1 MKSKFL
7 LYFTILP
14 FICLAQVG
22 INTTLPQAQL
32 DVRSSNQSN
41 PMPTDGL
48 LIPKID
54 VFPAVNP
61 GTDQNGMMVFLTTT
75 VGSNLPGFYYWNQ
88 PTLTWVPVK
97 GDDGGTL
104 NQAYNFGG
112 PGAGRVINADVQD
125 VEIIGEYGVSINKS
139 NSGSNQALNIS
150 NISQVNNAA
159 TLRINSTFENNLGV
173 GIINSV
179 GGQTSLSLSHTAIQN
194 RFDNISPSSEGAVT
208 AILNTMNNSNNTPLS
223 SGVVNRFSGPGN
235 GTKIGFANVFE
246 RTGSGTNVGLN
257 NQFVSPNQS
266 ISTGLRNTLNFNFGG
281 TFYGV
286 YNQLDGTNSST
297 SIKYGL
303 FNEFPA
309 SASGLK
315 YGVYSDVRG
324 ATDYSGYF
332 LGRVAIGSSTA
343 NTYILPLSRGTNG
356 QVIQTDGAGN
366 ASWTNATNFAWGLN
380 GNAGTNPSTHFIGT
394 TDNTDIVF
402 RRSSTVIGRLRLNNI
417 NFGINSLQN
426 LTTGIFNT
434 ALGFNALNAVTIGSN
449 NIAIGPNSLSSNIS
463 GNGNV
468 ALSSNSLNNLEF
480 GQGNIAIGTQS
491 LQNVVNSNGKIA
503 IGRFALLFHNSS
515 NNNGRNI
522 AIGEESQ
529 IRNQGSYNVS
539 MGYGTISGS
548 NTTALNT
555 GEYNSAFGDSALFS
569 NTSGTYNTA
578 LGASSMYHNTA
589 GWSNT
594 AIGLSSLH
602 RNTNGGNNTVV
613 GISALDRNTTG
624 SRNTSI
630 GSHSGRLDVT
640 MGSNGND
647 NVYIGYQSGQNNFS
661 GNNNTLIGSNANV
674 ADVNYNYAVAIGSGA
689 LVGRS
694 NAIALGGSTLATRT
708 RVGINVANPLFSLH
722 INQIDNLGLG
732 LDNGTNRWEFWNND
746 NLRMYYNGA
755 ERGSFNQTNGV
766 YTSISDR
773 RLKSNIQPLG
783 SLLSKIKNLQ
793 PSNYTFTHDDLNRN
807 QIGFIAQELNE
818 IFPEFVYLNKS
829 NETDRPEE
837 ELFTVDYSGMSVI
850 ALKAIQEQ
858 QEMIETLQQ
867 ENQLLKNTLEQIK
880 IRLESLEKK

>member
-1 MKSKFL
+1 MPRG
-7 LYFTILP
+7 LYFVLFLTFSLQ
-14 FICLAQVG
+14 AQVG

-88 PTLTWVPVK
+88 PTLTWTPVK

-112 PGAGRVINADVQD
+112 PGAGRIINADALD
-125 VEIIGEYGVSINKS
+125 VVINGDYGLSINK
-139 NSGSNQALNIS
+139 NTGPLEHALSI
-150 NISQVNNAA
+150 NNTSEVLNGAS
-159 TLRINSTFENNLGV
+159 LRINSTFNNNSGT
-173 GIINSV
+173 GIVNSV
-179 GGQTSLSLSHTAIQN
+179 GGELISGQTFIGIRNGFENVAPSSLGSITSIFNVLN
-194 RFDNISPSSEGAVT
+194 SPSSGSVT
-208 AILNTMNNSNNTPLS
+208 GLTNSFTT
-223 SGVVNRFSGPGN
+223 PGN
-235 GTKIGFANVFE
+235 GTK
-246 RTGSGTNVGLN
+246 TGLN
-257 NQFVSPNQS
+257 NSFTNSGTGQVFGVNNLFSSLNSAASYGIRNSYAVNATGTLYGIHNS
-266 ISTGLRNTLNFNFGG
+266 IAATNTSTSNK
-281 TFYGV
+281 YGV
-286 YNQLDGTNSST
+286 FNS
-297 SIKYGL
+297 
-303 FNEFPA
+303 FPE
-309 SASGLK
+309 SAAGLK
-315 YGVYSDVRG
+315 YGIYSDVRG

-366 ASWTNATNFAWGLN
+366 ASWANATNFAWGLN

-548 NTTALNT
+548 TTTALNT